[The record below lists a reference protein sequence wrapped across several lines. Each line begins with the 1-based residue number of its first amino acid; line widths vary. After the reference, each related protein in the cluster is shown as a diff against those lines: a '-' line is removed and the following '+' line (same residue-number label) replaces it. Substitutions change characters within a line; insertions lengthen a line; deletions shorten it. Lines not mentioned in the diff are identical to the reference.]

1 MNPPILQRFWI
12 AGFAVLALLAAGCA
26 QSPQHGSHH
35 AAHHPSTDLVM
46 EEFMIPGA
54 DPGVQLYVRN
64 KRPRSLA
71 SFKLDNVVLFVHG
84 ATYPAETAFDLQL
97 EGLSW
102 MDYIAARG
110 YDVYMVD
117 IRGYGKS
124 SRPAAMDQ
132 PAAANKPIV
141 NTDTAAR
148 DYGAAVDFIR
158 ARRSVDK
165 INVLG
170 WSWGT
175 AITALYTSRNNAK
188 VNRLVLYAP
197 VWLRQ
202 SKSLTD
208 SGGELGA
215 YRTVTIDAARKR
227 KEAGLKPGMN
237 PMPEA
242 WFEAWAKE
250 TFASDPVGAKA
261 NPQFVRAPNGVVQD
275 GRDYWSA
282 GKPMFSPADIRV
294 PTMLILAEWD
304 ADTPLYM
311 AQTLFPKL
319 VNAAPKRMVVIGEG
333 THSVIMEKNRMQL
346 FREVQMFFDEARN

>member
-1 MNPPILQRFWI
+1 
-12 AGFAVLALLAAGCA
+12 
-26 QSPQHGSHH
+26 
-35 AAHHPSTDLVM
+35 M

-54 DPGVQLYVRN
+54 DPGVQIYVRN
-64 KRPRSLA
+64 KRPRTMTT
-71 SFKLDNVVLFVHG
+71 FKPDNIVLFVHG
-84 ATYPAETAFDLQL
+84 ATYPAETSFDLQL

-110 YDVYMVD
+110 YDVYLVD
-117 IRGYGKS
+117 VRGYGKS
-124 SRPAAMDQ
+124 SRPLEMNQ
-132 PAAANKPIV
+132 PAPANKPV
-141 NTDTAAR
+141 VSTDTAAR

-175 AITALYTSRNNAK
+175 AVTALYTSRNNAK

-202 SKSLTD
+202 TKSLTD
-208 SGGELGA
+208 SGGDLGA

-227 KEAGLKPGMN
+227 KEAGLKPGKN
-237 PMPEA
+237 PMPDA
-242 WFEAWAKE
+242 WFEAWADA
-250 TFASDPVGAKA
+250 TFASDPMGAKA
-261 NPQFVRAPNGVVQD
+261 NPRFVRAPNGVVQD
-275 GRDYWSA
+275 GRSYWSV
-282 GKPMFSPADIRV
+282 GKPMYDPADIRV

-311 AQTLFPKL
+311 AQTLFPQL
-319 VNAAPKRMVVIGEG
+319 VNAGPKRLVVIGEG
-333 THSVIMEKNRMQL
+333 THSIINEKNRMQL

>member
-1 MNPPILQRFWI
+1 MYSNKTRGT
-12 AGFAVLALLAAGCA
+12 AALAALVTALGLLTSGCA
-26 QSPQHGSHH
+26 QLAKQQT
-35 AAHHPSTDLVM
+35 TDLVT
-46 EEFMIPGA
+46 EEFMIAGA

-64 KRPRSLA
+64 KRPRGMTT
-71 SFKLDNVVLFVHG
+71 FKPDDIVLFVHG
-84 ATYPAETAFDLQL
+84 ATYPAESAFDLQL
-97 EGLSW
+97 DGLSW
-102 MDYIAARG
+102 MDYMAG
-110 YDVYMVD
+110 HGKDVYLVD

-124 SRPAAMDQ
+124 SRPAEMDQ

-148 DYGAAVDFIR
+148 DYGAAVDFVR
-158 ARRSVDK
+158 ARRGVDK

-202 SKSLTD
+202 TKSLTD
-208 SGGELGA
+208 TGAALGA
-215 YRTVTIDAARKR
+215 YRTVTVDAARKR
-227 KEAGLKPGMN
+227 KETGLKAGKN
-237 PMPEA
+237 PMPES
-242 WFEAWAKE
+242 WFEAWAKA

-261 NPQFVRAPNGVVQD
+261 TPPYVRAPNGVVQD

-282 GKPMFSPADIRV
+282 GKPMYDPADIRV

-311 AQTLFPKL
+311 AQTLFPQL
-319 VNAAPKRMVVIGEG
+319 VNAAPKRLVVIGEG
-333 THSVIMEKNRMQL
+333 THSVINEKNRMQL
-346 FREVQMFFDEARN
+346 FRQVQMFFDEPHN

>member
-1 MNPPILQRFWI
+1 MRLADLKRFALACL
-12 AGFAVLALLAAGCA
+12 AGFALIAAGCA
-26 QSPQHGSHH
+26 HSPGHSF
-35 AAHHPSTDLVM
+35 AHHPSADLVM

-64 KRPRSLA
+64 KRPRELS
-71 SFKLDNVVLFVHG
+71 SFKPENIVLFVHG
-84 ATYPAETAFDLQL
+84 ATYPAESAFDLKL

-110 YDVYMVD
+110 NDVYMVD
-117 IRGYGKS
+117 VRGYGKS
-124 SRPAAMDQ
+124 SRPAEMNQ
-132 PAAANKPIV
+132 PAQANKPIV

-158 ARRSVDK
+158 ARRGVDK

-197 VWLRQ
+197 IWLRQ

-208 SGGELGA
+208 SGGALGA
-215 YRTVTIDAARKR
+215 YRVVTVDAARKR
-227 KEAGLKPGMN
+227 KETGLKPGQN
-237 PMPEA
+237 PMPDA
-242 WFEAWAKE
+242 WFEAWAE
-250 TFASDPVGAKA
+250 ATFASDPVGAKG
-261 NPQFVRAPNGVVQD
+261 NPRFVRAPNGVVQD

-282 GKPMFSPADIRV
+282 GRPMFDPADIRV

-311 AQTLFPKL
+311 AQTLFPL
-319 VNAAPKRMVVIGEG
+319 MVNAAPKRLVVIGQG
-333 THSVIMEKNRMQL
+333 THSVINEKNRMQL
-346 FREVQMFFDEARN
+346 FREVQMFYDEARQ

>member
-1 MNPPILQRFWI
+1 MKNTNPQRRWI
-12 AGFAVLALLAAGCA
+12 AALAALALLAAGCA
-26 QSPQHGSHH
+26 QAPKQ
-35 AAHHPSTDLVM
+35 PSADLVM
-46 EEFMIPGA
+46 EEFTIPGA

-64 KRPRSLA
+64 KRPRDMA
-71 SFKLDNVVLFVHG
+71 AYKPDNIVLFVHG
-84 ATYPAETAFDLQL
+84 ATYPAETAFDLKL
-97 EGLSW
+97 DGMSW
-102 MDYIAARG
+102 MEYIAARG
-110 YDVYMVD
+110 HDVYLVD
-117 IRGYGKS
+117 VRGYGKS
-124 SRPAAMDQ
+124 SRPAEMDQ

-158 ARRSVDK
+158 ARRGVDK

-175 AITALYTSRNNAK
+175 AITALYTSRNNAR

-208 SGGELGA
+208 TGGALGA
-215 YRTVTIDAARKR
+215 FRTVTIDAARKR
-227 KEAGLKPGMN
+227 KDTGLKPGQN

-242 WFEAWAKE
+242 WFEAWAQA
-250 TFASDPVGAKA
+250 TFASDPVGSKA
-261 NPQFVRAPNGVVQD
+261 NPRYVRAPNGVVQD

-282 GKPMFSPADIRV
+282 GKPMYDPADIRV
-294 PTMLILAEWD
+294 PTLLILAEWD

-311 AQTLFPKL
+311 AQTLFPQL
-319 VNAAPKRMVVIGEG
+319 VNAAPKRLVVIGEG
-333 THSVIMEKNRMQL
+333 THSVINERNRMQL
-346 FREVQMFFDEARN
+346 FREVQMFFDEPKN